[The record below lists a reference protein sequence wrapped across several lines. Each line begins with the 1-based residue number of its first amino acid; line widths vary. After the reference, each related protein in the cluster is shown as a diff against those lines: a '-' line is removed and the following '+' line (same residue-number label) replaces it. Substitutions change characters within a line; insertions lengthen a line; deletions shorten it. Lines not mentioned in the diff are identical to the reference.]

1 MIDQTEVRIGV
12 VMEVLI
18 ENDLEMRKKDRSDD
32 DGEVY
37 SQ

>member
-32 DGEVY
+32 DVEVY